1 MPVGE
6 NAESRA
12 RDAINAQD
20 PKSGQEMQQVQALQ
34 SSIQEIQGER
44 TNNLQAARM
53 GAEGDARENAAMLQ
67 AAEMATLGGAA
78 GGAGVAIENAT
89 PIGQTSPQTQALLSK
104 YGVGKPKSQRVS
116 TRNVQVT
123 PQKITINNN
132 TTNNTTNNVAIPA
145 ANIGGPVQGRTLAIK
160 QQPDQSQARFKTW
173 ISNAFARQNQA
184 AQQREKEYQRREWSL
199 SRTTG
204 KLMKKLQELG
214 STISERMDPR
224 KMASS
229 VGGHLKTLLFL
240 FGTTFLAKNWRKI
253 IHIGSSIE
261 RFFWGDA
268 SATDKNSKEPGWK
281 KFVKSIF
288 GAEQEESVGEAI
300 KRFFWNDPKSGGKGG
315 AGVLNYLWEK
325 IKNWFEEGSFAASKI
340 EFPKIDIVKKPL
352 EAVQGLFKYL
362 SAVLTSLFTGGEG
375 LKTALKGQINERADS
390 TLRNRDN
397 DFDKWGDN
405 EDRYHE
411 AMSERSLRRYGVTD
425 EEVLKLGVNVGD
437 AVEGWGNGRYA
448 AHLFS
453 NDITKEGN
461 LTGTTGSVHRQV
473 ASLEGMVK
481 DDEKM
486 NIAAFSQGVKN
497 LDTYMKADSAK
508 GDKAQGLVLPSGE
521 SLKNLGVSQST
532 IDSLRKSG
540 NLKKKKFV
548 QVIDEKTPEEKREEL
563 KYATNDEKEAAKTYV
578 NNLLANKIGA
588 RKTIWKVIGGAAGL
602 AGGLILAPA
611 TGGAS
616 LLISAASL
624 ASAGITGAWLGSK
637 LAGGAHDIIM
647 DEKLQAA
654 LKWASTKD
662 EVKLVRPYI
671 IRLVPEDQV
680 NGRHIIKDA
689 STEFEKEVLDAEGWE
704 RVKQELGLS
713 GASYDLFDENYRD
726 TITSTYKRAAVASGM
741 NINSLPEKSDISD
754 VDFEAAQEL
763 DGVRAKNDAEEQEMR
778 DSSRFV
784 KAGEN
789 IKAGVSSAVEGVKG
803 YFYSG
808 DDKQGASKS
817 QQAAFI
823 QKMRDAYSKKFKELG
838 LDEKYIDAL
847 VAQDAYESTWGTS
860 DLTKQNNYGGIRNG
874 NKGWQSFDSLD
885 DYIDYKVNLLNS
897 DKYKA
902 FSGDVNSMINR
913 VSKIY
918 APASDGNK
926 DYSGNWTTMFNQ
938 VQGFKPLSTD
948 EIKALRNQGRWA
960 EADMA
965 SASWERIEDVLTKG
979 GVTGFKVTSKKREP
993 GKAGNSGNKS
1003 YHTTDNLAIDIV
1015 PIEGQTFEGLK
1026 QQMLASPLIQ
1036 KYFADRKL
1044 GVLDETSKEMLE
1056 KTGGTGPHFHIGP
1069 DNSSVQGWLAW
1080 NKEEKVTPDNYVEE
1094 KALDDTYLA
1103 GFDWQK
1109 SGGDNSA
1116 LNMAQ
1121 ADIPKVTVTSG
1132 RPITSG
1138 TTGGSSSG
1146 VSYTER
1152 AAKDVSGTTNSNA
1165 NLELLI
1171 TSTNSKLDKLT
1182 NLLAQASDQQ
1192 VQATLTVAQGLGN
1205 MSVTVNNQ
1213 PAPLKPVDQF
1223 TSSLYQK
1230 G

>member
-20 PKSGQEMQQVQALQ
+20 PKAGQEMQQVQALQ

-44 TNNLQAARM
+44 NQNLMAAKV

-67 AAEMATLGGAA
+67 AAEMATLGGVAGA
-78 GGAGVAIENAT
+78 GGVAAIENAT
-89 PIGQTSPQTQALLSK
+89 PVQQTSPQTQALLSK
-104 YGVGKPKSQRVS
+104 YGVGKPKNQRVS

-132 TTNNTTNNVAIPA
+132 TTNNTTNNVAIPP
-145 ANIGGPVQGRTLAIK
+145 ANVGGPVQGRTLAVK

-184 AQQREKEYQRREWSL
+184 AQAREKEYQRREWSL

-214 STISERMDPR
+214 TTISERMDPR

-240 FGTTFLAKNWRKI
+240 FGTTFLAANWKRVI
-253 IHIGSSIE
+253 RIGANIE
-261 RFFWGDA
+261 RFFFGEPDP
-268 SATDKNSKEPGWK
+268 KNPEGKRGEPGWK
-281 KFVKSIF
+281 KLVKNLF
-288 GAEQEESVGEAI
+288 GAKEGETVGDAI
-300 KRFFWNDPKSGGKGG
+300 KHFFWNDEKNGAFDMLLDKFKNFFKERADAAKAIKFPDIDLKDIPGTLKGIAGYLGDILKALVGG
-315 AGVLNYLWEK
+315 ADAVKDNIGNSINRISLQREKDFGYQNNIGYKVENSVGFGSNTSYGDKVLTEAKDGKTAVHLLPGSVDFDGRLVDKASASISQSNSLAHSSYNNAKHGYYDVAKVSAGLSRLNESIEDKGKVPVSEEFLKEYLTADQ
-325 IKNWFEEGSFAASKI
+325 IKSLKDSKNI
-340 EFPKIDIVKKPL
+340 SY
-352 EAVQGLFKYL
+352 GRFKYWKREKTKDEL
-362 SAVLTSLFTGGEG
+362 AREGAGDFLETAGTSYILDEATGGNRFGVKAGKAIMTGDADYLLGDEAMALKRGAVAKVNQWLADKYTYELVPLDAKVPGEKNEDGAIITYNFPVIDKTVINTIRKNIGGEG
-375 LKTALKGQINERADS
+375 T
-390 TLRNRDN
+390 T
-397 DFDKWGDN
+397 FDLGDK
-405 EDRYHE
+405 DYT
-411 AMSERSLRRYGVTD
+411 S
-425 EEVLKLGVNVGD
+425 
-437 AVEGWGNGRYA
+437 
-448 AHLFS
+448 
-453 NDITKEGN
+453 
-461 LTGTTGSVHRQV
+461 SVQKY
-473 ASLEGMVK
+473 LEGKYDGGPRIAILDPETGEAVK
-481 DDEKM
+481 SPYDMDIEGIYKELD
-486 NIAAFSQGVKN
+486 NIK
-497 LDTYMKADSAK
+497 
-508 GDKAQGLVLPSGE
+508 
-521 SLKNLGVSQST
+521 
-532 IDSLRKSG
+532 
-540 NLKKKKFV
+540 
-548 QVIDEKTPEEKREEL
+548 
-563 KYATNDEKEAAKTYV
+563 KEADK
-578 NNLLANKIGA
+578 
-588 RKTIWKVIGGAAGL
+588 
-602 AGGLILAPA
+602 
-611 TGGAS
+611 
-616 LLISAASL
+616 
-624 ASAGITGAWLGSK
+624 
-637 LAGGAHDIIM
+637 
-647 DEKLQAA
+647 
-654 LKWASTKD
+654 
-662 EVKLVRPYI
+662 
-671 IRLVPEDQV
+671 
-680 NGRHIIKDA
+680 
-689 STEFEKEVLDAEGWE
+689 
-704 RVKQELGLS
+704 
-713 GASYDLFDENYRD
+713 RD
-726 TITSTYKRAAVASGM
+726 K
-741 NINSLPEKSDISD
+741 
-754 VDFEAAQEL
+754 EL
-763 DGVRAKNDAEEQEMR
+763 DKKYE
-778 DSSRFV
+778 SSPV
-784 KAGEN
+784 KRSVDN

-913 VSKIY
+913 VSEIY

-938 VQGFKPLSTD
+938 VQGLKPLSTD

-993 GKAGNSGNKS
+993 GEAGNSGNKS

-1026 QQMLASPLIQ
+1026 QQILASPLIQ

-1121 ADIPKVTVTSG
+1121 ADIPKVIVNS
-1132 RPITSG
+1132 RKPITSG
-1138 TTGGSSSG
+1138 VNGSSS
-1146 VSYTER
+1146 VSYTEK
-1152 AAKDVSGTTNSNA
+1152 AAKDVSGTSNSNA

-1182 NLLAQASDQQ
+1182 TLLAQASDQQ

-1205 MSVTVNNQ
+1205 MSITVNNQ
-1213 PAPLKPVDQF
+1213 PNPVQP
-1223 TSSLYQK
+1223 TQEWSMVNYLPNQS
-1230 G
+1230 